1 MKHKIDARGLACPEP
16 VVQTKN
22 KMKEFSQIEITVDNE
37 TALENIKRLA
47 ANSGWTFQHTVSGD
61 NFIITI
67 KSDKA
72 QSSDADQKISIPYDS
87 EGSVIVFSSNKMGSG
102 DDDLGAIL
110 MKAFIHTILSLET
123 TPSKLIFY
131 NSGVLLTAEGSG
143 VIDDLEALLEKGVEI
158 LICGTC
164 VNFYNIGDKVKTGV
178 LSNMYDILYT
188 MNKASRIIN
197 P

>member
-16 VVQTKN
+16 VVRTKT
-22 KMKEFSQIEITVDNE
+22 KMKEFPEIEIIVDNE

-47 ANSGWTFQHTVSGD
+47 SSSGWIFTYTSSEN
-61 NFIITI
+61 NFIINI
-67 KSDKA
+67 ASDNAQISDK
-72 QSSDADQKISIPYDS
+72 QSGFSDSDS
-87 EGSVIVFSSNKMGSG
+87 SKSSTIVFSSNKMGSG
-102 DDDLGAIL
+102 DDELGIIL

-131 NSGVLLTAEGSG
+131 NSGVLLAAEGSG
-143 VIDDLEALLEKGVEI
+143 VIDDLQALQEKGVEL

-164 VNFYNIGDKVKTGV
+164 VNFYNIGEKIKAGI
-178 LSNMYDILYT
+178 LSNMFDILDT
-188 MNKASRIIN
+188 MNKSSRLIN